1 MMVYPESVM
10 KEQLGYRSKV
20 KEFLSGDITEKEFK
34 PIRSCFGIYE
44 QRQDGKYMVRAKIAA
59 GVSSIKQLDSL
70 IEIADRYAWNLLHF
84 TTRQDIQFH
93 GTSIEDTANILDE
106 LLGIGIIT
114 KGAGGNTVRNIAAS
128 PLSGV
133 DPEGV
138 FDVTEYALGINEH
151 LIKDPSAFKL
161 PRKYKISVSDSWKD
175 SANAGI
181 ADLGFIAKEFDGKI
195 GFSVY
200 GGGGLGPNPSR
211 SLILDEFIDD
221 KMILYH
227 VEAMKIL
234 FQREGDY
241 ENRNKARIRY
251 ILGRLGE
258 DKFKELY
265 KDILQE
271 VIKNNDLDLTVEY
284 GIDTEKKRPV
294 MKIDKKEKLLPQI
307 QSGKY
312 SVYVHPTGGYIST
325 DDLKS
330 ITGFLKSLPYET
342 SIRLTSTQGFYIRD
356 LSQSDGETLLKV
368 IEDIMP
374 DYPLASS
381 VSCTGAG
388 TCRVGMLKSKE
399 LLGETVKRFNDEQL
413 DTKRQLP
420 RIFISGCRNSCG
432 QHQKGEIG
440 LCGKKKKVNGRAMPF
455 YAVFLDGL
463 VEGNKTRLG
472 AEVGDVPA
480 KKIPEFLVA
489 LAKAIKETGNLAT
502 NEVVELIKKYNH
514 FEEDVPEDMYLDY

>member
-10 KEQLGYRSKV
+10 KEQLGYRNKV

-70 IEIADRYAWNLLHF
+70 TEIADRYAWNLLHF

-93 GTSIEDTANILDE
+93 GVSIEDTANIMDE

-114 KGAGGNTVRNIAAS
+114 KGAGGNTVRNIAAA

-151 LIKDPSAFKL
+151 LTKDPSAFKL

-181 ADLGFIAKEFDGKI
+181 ADLGFIAKEFDGKR

-211 SLILDEFIDD
+211 SILLNEFIDD

-284 GIDTEKKRPV
+284 GIDAEKKRPV
-294 MKIDKKEKLLPQI
+294 MKIDKKDRLLPQI

-330 ITGFLKSLPYET
+330 ITGFLKYLPYET

-356 LSQSDGETLLKV
+356 LSHSDGETLLKV

-381 VSCTGAG
+381 VSCTGAD
-388 TCRVGMLKSKE
+388 TCRIGILKSKE
-399 LLGETVKRFNDEQL
+399 LLGEIVKRFNDEQL

-455 YAVFLDGL
+455 YAVFLNGL
-463 VEGNKTRLG
+463 AEGNNTRLG
-472 AEVGDVPA
+472 AEMGDVPA

-489 LAKAIKETGNLAT
+489 VAKSLKNAGGIDQKEVSG
-502 NEVVELIKKYNH
+502 LIEKYNV
-514 FEEDVPEDMYLDY
+514 FNSDIPEDMYLDY